1 MFLKVGR
8 NTVLSNLSAGRIS
21 VLQKGMACACLV
33 HVLPYHIYGKI
44 CGVLPVKSKLSLE
57 VCERI

>member
-21 VLQKGMACACLV
+21 VLQKGMACAMPGTCLA
-33 HVLPYHIYGKI
+33 LPY
-44 CGVLPVKSKLSLE
+44 LW
-57 VCERI
+57 